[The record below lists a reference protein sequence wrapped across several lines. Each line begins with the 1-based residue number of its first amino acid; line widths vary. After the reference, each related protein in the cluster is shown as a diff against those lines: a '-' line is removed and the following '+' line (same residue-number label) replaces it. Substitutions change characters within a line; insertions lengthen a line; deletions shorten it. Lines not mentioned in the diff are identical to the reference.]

1 MQQHAL
7 HHWSFITLYKF
18 DAHTTV
24 GPPCVP
30 QKIRKS
36 DACAAQLLWQLL
48 VSWQLLATNQSNH
61 RRLHSTHAGCQA
73 SMQGLCTSSGSGT
86 ARCMHMLPPL
96 QGDATPSTRSCFPA
110 SCNRCVA
117 CSMQPHCYACCA
129 ACCSLRASTRPQAA
143 VMLRLIS
150 STMTAGLAVQ
160 MTPQCFQEHPSA
172 VACWQRPKPNHRP

>member
-1 MQQHAL
+1 MCR
-7 HHWSFITLYKF
+7 ITS
-18 DAHTTV
+18 V
-24 GPPCVP
+24 
-30 QKIRKS
+30 
-36 DACAAQLLWQLL
+36 AAAGQL
-48 VSWQLLATNQSNH
+48 AAAGNQSINH

-117 CSMQPHCYACCA
+117 CSLQPHCYACCA

-160 MTPQCFQEHPSA
+160 MTPQCFQENTPVLWPA
-172 VACWQRPKPNHRP
+172 GKDPNPITGLEYV